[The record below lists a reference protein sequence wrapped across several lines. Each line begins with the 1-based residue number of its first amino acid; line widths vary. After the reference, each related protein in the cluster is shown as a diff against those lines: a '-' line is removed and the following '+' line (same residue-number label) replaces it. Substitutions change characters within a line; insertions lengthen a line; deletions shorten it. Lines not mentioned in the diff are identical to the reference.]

1 MAPVSLIGSPI
12 SPYVRKVLAACAVK
26 GIAVRVDPI
35 SPFLGD
41 DGFTKISPLRR
52 IPVWIEGDFT
62 LCDSSAIV
70 QYIEETQA
78 GPSLW
83 PADPRDRAKARW
95 LEEYGDTRLFDVLG
109 WKLFFEIALKP
120 RFFGGEA
127 DLAVVAHARDVE
139 LPQIL
144 DYLEGVSPEDGFLFG
159 EAVGVADF
167 AVTAACMN
175 LAAIRVRIDAERWPR
190 FTGLIARVQETPLG
204 ALNRLAGR
212 LLRTPIEQHRDVL
225 PEFGIMPTET
235 TLLGRDVRRGPM
247 TVS

>member
-1 MAPVSLIGSPI
+1 MAPATLIGSPV

-26 GIAVRVDPI
+26 GVEVRLDPI

-70 QYIEETQA
+70 QYIEETRP

-83 PADPRDRAKARW
+83 PADPRDRAQARW

-109 WKLFFEIALKP
+109 WKLFFQMALKP
-120 RFFGGEA
+120 RFFGGEP
-127 DLAVVAHARDVE
+127 DPAVVAHARDVE
-139 LPQIL
+139 LPEIL
-144 DYLEGVSPEDGFLFG
+144 DYLESVSPEDGFLFG
-159 EAVGVADF
+159 EVSVADF

-204 ALNRLAGR
+204 ELNRLAGR

-225 PEFGIMPTET
+225 PEFGLIATET
-235 TLLGRDVRRGPM
+235 TLLGHEVRRGPM
-247 TVS
+247 TAA